1 MKKLIRKAV
10 LLTTILSLSFC
21 ISIWAANRTLVSQ
34 QVYTDENGEQMR
46 SLKYSDGST
55 DEFDLTVDDY
65 LVSEKDEDGIRYST
79 YANGD
84 TSNVYIDQINEYSSF
99 TKQYGPIIKG
109 CDFAKDESGQKI
121 VDADGSRYISKIR
134 FMEKAGGGEIAL
146 DKSEYLKVGK
156 YDHFRLIALKYSIPI
171 RFKDGIYTEW
181 MADRDNGFKGKLVQ
195 TQTDE
200 KYEKE
205 KAKKQAEAKADQQ
218 QIDLNNQINAELNMN
233 ASTLPYTSDFLAD
246 YCMKNAQNSQEKLLA
261 SFDNERNYVQQYLDK
276 NGFKSI
282 TEFYN
287 KIAKDKD
294 LWDTGY
300 DREGQ
305 KKFAELQKKYKPL
318 EAARTYVEN
327 MESGKW
333 PSDLSYGDY
342 LRKYLKEGGFDGWRH
357 INVWRIDEVEQ
368 DYIPTIARGYTSKG
382 YKTNKNYCVVIEDM
396 YNNNVEVAKMI
407 EADLPIIASYTHL
420 SRYARTSLAFNMIK
434 NSAHWISPD
443 PMVNIKNIDTGMTTS
458 KLIDKWVEEYLPNI
472 KESEIALN
480 HDEREKDNDLND
492 LLDPHNWKY
501 DYETN
506 TVKKTNKWKH

>member
-65 LVSEKDEDGIRYST
+65 LVSEKDENGIRYST

-109 CDFAKDESGQKI
+109 CDFAKDENGQKI
-121 VDADGSRYISKIR
+121 VGADGSRYISKIR

-218 QIDLNNQINAELNMN
+218 I
-233 ASTLPYTSDFLAD
+233 
-246 YCMKNAQNSQEKLLA
+246 
-261 SFDNERNYVQQYLDK
+261 LDK
-276 NGFKSI
+276 YKEIKDLERPNGFISSDKIYKLRDKLNSRLQVLSLQSI
-282 TEFYN
+282 
-287 KIAKDKD
+287 DD
-294 LWDTGY
+294 LHNV
-300 DREGQ
+300 RKLVQ
-305 KKFAELQKKYKPL
+305 
-318 EAARTYVEN
+318 
-327 MESGKW
+327 
-333 PSDLSYGDY
+333 
-342 LRKYLKEGGFDGWRH
+342 KYLKEKNRDWGW
-357 INVWRIDEVEQ
+357 IPATIDEAQGTKDDSWDDWIKNWLRERGGKMTSTYNLLLFIYPGQELNGKPVYGKTNLTPAGMCQKSAHGYFLTNENYDKFETEALELVKECYQ
-368 DYIPTIARGYTSKG
+368 DYLKTYPDMSSFELAKLTKSISSSIRHYGDKVDAYVIDLVKSTAVSEEDKKELEKLKKEAEELEQELRGSDSWG
-382 YKTNKNYCVVIEDM
+382 N
-396 YNNNVEVAKMI
+396 
-407 EADLPIIASYTHL
+407 
-420 SRYARTSLAFNMIK
+420 
-434 NSAHWISPD
+434 
-443 PMVNIKNIDTGMTTS
+443 
-458 KLIDKWVEEYLPNI
+458 
-472 KESEIALN
+472 
-480 HDEREKDNDLND
+480 
-492 LLDPHNWKY
+492 
-501 DYETN
+501 
-506 TVKKTNKWKH
+506 

>member
-65 LVSEKDEDGIRYST
+65 LVSEKDENGIRYST

-109 CDFAKDESGQKI
+109 CDFAKDENGQKI

-181 MADRDNGFKGKLVQ
+181 MADRDNGFKGKLVK

-218 QIDLNNQINAELNMN
+218 QIDLNNQINAELNTKSEN
-233 ASTLPYTSDFLAD
+233 KAGQKTALPYSSD
-246 YCMKNAQNSQEKLLA
+246 YIKNYRIKAVEESHNKVWA
-261 SFDNERNYVQQYLDK
+261 SFDNERNYVQQWLTA
-276 NGFKSI
+276 NGFKNLKELENIRYNWKTKEDEEKSAKYSSQSKAAQQYYKEIESGVLSQNCSMGDWIRYNLKKDLMGGWNGLAMWADKVDISI
-282 TEFYN
+282 VSYGGQYNDKLMSYQDIYNINKEIYRMIESNLSTIYSYNYLTLEQKTSLVEQLNTQFISPFGSQGKKYVSGYESRAELIN
-287 KIAKDKD
+287 KIKHKWSTEYLTEADKEEMRKKGKDYWTEQQWK
-294 LWDTGY
+294 
-300 DREGQ
+300 
-305 KKFAELQKKYKPL
+305 
-318 EAARTYVEN
+318 
-327 MESGKW
+327 
-333 PSDLSYGDY
+333 DY
-342 LRKYLKEGGFDGWRH
+342 LD
-357 INVWRIDEVEQ
+357 
-368 DYIPTIARGYTSKG
+368 
-382 YKTNKNYCVVIEDM
+382 
-396 YNNNVEVAKMI
+396 
-407 EADLPIIASYTHL
+407 
-420 SRYARTSLAFNMIK
+420 
-434 NSAHWISPD
+434 
-443 PMVNIKNIDTGMTTS
+443 
-458 KLIDKWVEEYLPNI
+458 
-472 KESEIALN
+472 
-480 HDEREKDNDLND
+480 
-492 LLDPHNWKY
+492 
-501 DYETN
+501 
-506 TVKKTNKWKH
+506 

>member
-1 MKKLIRKAV
+1 MKKLIKNLI
-10 LLTTILSLSFC
+10 LLTTIFSMCFGFSAIAGIEQSRVAEGINGCECSFWELKSETPQGNYTLLQDYSEH
-21 ISIWAANRTLVSQ
+21 SILVHTSQWNEYKLLVSQ
-34 QVYTDENGEQMR
+34 GSPEVIDVWGDEYSYEYEGTDYFKGFYLITGYRLKGQKNVNLPKDKYIKITDPYNCDHL
-46 SLKYSDGST
+46 SILKYLGKTLDSNTLLDVNKYKVEAESKVK
-55 DEFDLTVDDY
+55 EEV
-65 LVSEKDEDGIRYST
+65 EK
-79 YANGD
+79 
-84 TSNVYIDQINEYSSF
+84 
-99 TKQYGPIIKG
+99 KYGT
-109 CDFAKDESGQKI
+109 AEE
-121 VDADGSRYISKIR
+121 R
-134 FMEKAGGGEIAL
+134 
-146 DKSEYLKVGK
+146 
-156 YDHFRLIALKYSIPI
+156 
-171 RFKDGIYTEW
+171 
-181 MADRDNGFKGKLVQ
+181 
-195 TQTDE
+195 
-200 KYEKE
+200 
-205 KAKKQAEAKADQQ
+205 AKKQAEQQDEAKADQQ

-282 TEFYN
+282 SDFYN
-287 KIAKDKD
+287 KIAHDED

-300 DREGQ
+300 DREGL
-305 KKFAELQKKYKPL
+305 KEFAELQKKYKPL
-318 EAARTYVEN
+318 RAAKAYIEN
-327 MESGKW
+327 TESGKW

-342 LRKYLKEGGFDGWRH
+342 LRKYLKEGGFNGWIH

>member
-65 LVSEKDEDGIRYST
+65 LVSEKDENGIRYST

-109 CDFAKDESGQKI
+109 CDFAKDENGQKI

-181 MADRDNGFKGKLVQ
+181 MADRDNGFKGKLIKVE
-195 TQTDE
+195 TDE

-205 KAKKQAEAKADQQ
+205 YAKEREAQEKEDAILDKYKKAQNFEKSSNH
-218 QIDLNNQINAELNMN
+218 I
-233 ASTLPYTSDFLAD
+233 DFLKYREQKVIELRDNLNARVKELSLQSIED
-246 YCMKNAQNSQEKLLA
+246 LHNIRASVQKYQKQKGQGWSYVLEDIDKSYGTNDDSWDEVFKNALRK
-261 SFDNERNYVQQYLDK
+261 RGGKMRY
-276 NGFKSI
+276 
-282 TEFYN
+282 
-287 KIAKDKD
+287 
-294 LWDTGY
+294 Y
-300 DREGQ
+300 DE
-305 KKFAELQKKYKPL
+305 KYKTTL
-318 EAARTYVEN
+318 MV
-327 MESGKW
+327 
-333 PSDLSYGDY
+333 
-342 LRKYLKEGGFDGWRH
+342 
-357 INVWRIDEVEQ
+357 
-368 DYIPTIARGYTSKG
+368 IPTKDIVTITKKNTDEKIDKTWAYKFECIPGPFSMKSAHGYLL
-382 YKTNKNYCVVIEDM
+382 TNENYDKFES
-396 YNNNVEVAKMI
+396 
-407 EADLPIIASYTHL
+407 EAIT
-420 SRYARTSLAFNMIK
+420 MIK
-434 NSAHWISPD
+434 NCYEDVRNKFP
-443 PMVNIKNIDTGMTTS
+443 NMTSFEHANLAQKIGSYLKHYGTEADAYILDLVES
-458 KLIDKWVEEYLPNI
+458 TAVSEEDKKELEKLKKEAEELEQELRGSDSWGN
-472 KESEIALN
+472 
-480 HDEREKDNDLND
+480 
-492 LLDPHNWKY
+492 
-501 DYETN
+501 
-506 TVKKTNKWKH
+506 